1 MQQLNYNINYCK
13 IINLVQ
19 ELSYYLIHRLLYI
32 IECLPCSGHWHTSM
46 NQLYKNCCLG
56 QLIFIEWKTDKN
68 NLHHEYHTR
77 MNSMHSSLA
86 SFSITLFW
94 TICFGSW
101 VNLLVF
107 LRFSYFVGLF
117 WGLQWLTSSPFINS
131 YSLNWV
137 LFYLSF

>member
-13 IINLVQ
+13 VIYLVQ
-19 ELSYYLIHRLLYI
+19 ELPYSLIHCVLCI
-32 IECLPCSGHWHTSM
+32 IECLLCSRHWHTSM
-46 NQLYKNCCLG
+46 NQLDKNSCLG
-56 QLIFIEWKTDKN
+56 QLIFVEWKTDKN
-68 NLHHEYHTR
+68 NLHHEYHAR

-107 LRFSYFVGLF
+107 LRFSYFVCSLLKSSMADLF
-117 WGLQWLTSSPFINS
+117 PF
-131 YSLNWV
+131 YKF
-137 LFYLSF
+137 LFS